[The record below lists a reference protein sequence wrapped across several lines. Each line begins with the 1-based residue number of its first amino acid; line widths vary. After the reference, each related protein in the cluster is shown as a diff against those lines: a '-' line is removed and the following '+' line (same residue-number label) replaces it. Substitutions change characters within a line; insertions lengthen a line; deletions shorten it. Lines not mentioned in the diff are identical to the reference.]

1 LNFSLVVAAGLIA
14 LATIAV
20 SVAASY
26 LMVRRHSRSVCSV
39 TEGVR
44 QLATGNLDYRVET
57 QGTREATE
65 LAQSLNV
72 MADSL
77 RKTIQDLSGERNKL
91 SAVLATMR
99 DGIIVVDPG
108 STVLMINQA
117 AREMLNVGSQVREGR
132 RLVEVARDHQVY
144 RLTSDCLATGEL
156 QLGEVVLFRPRR
168 FLGALATPLKDNSSS
183 SIGVLITLHDLTRT
197 RQMENSQ
204 REFVSNVSHE
214 LRNPLASVK
223 AMVETLEDGAIET
236 PEVAR
241 NFLERIHHDLDRM
254 NSLVNELLELSRLES
269 GQLSLKLEPL
279 ELEPL
284 VEDIRSRFNLLTQE
298 RSIDVVVNFPPDF
311 PRVMADE
318 DRTRQV
324 IINLMENALKF
335 TPPGGQVTFCAEPK
349 PEGSV
354 EVTVTDTGVGI
365 SQEHLPHIFERFYKV
380 DRSRH
385 ASGTGLG
392 LAIVKQLVE
401 AHGGEV
407 WVKSQEGAGSTFG
420 FSLPIG
426 E

>member
-1 LNFSLVVAAGLIA
+1 
-14 LATIAV
+14 
-20 SVAASY
+20 
-26 LMVRRHSRSVCSV
+26 
-39 TEGVR
+39 
-44 QLATGNLDYRVET
+44 VEA
-57 QGTREATE
+57 QGTAETIE
-65 LAQSLNV
+65 LAQSLNI

-99 DGIIVVDPG
+99 DGIIVVDPDN
-108 STVLMINQA
+108 TVLMMNQA
-117 AREMLNVGSQVREGR
+117 AREMLNVGPQVREGR

-144 RLTSDCLATGEL
+144 RLTSDCLATGET
-156 QLGEVVLFRPRR
+156 QLGEVELFRPRR
-168 FLGALATPLKDNSSS
+168 FLGALATPLKDNGSM
-183 SIGVLITLHDLTRT
+183 GALITLHDLTRT
-197 RQMENSQ
+197 RQTENSQ

-223 AMVETLEDGAIET
+223 AMVETLEDGAIER

-269 GQLSLKLEPL
+269 GQLALKLEPL

-284 VEDIRSRFNLLTQE
+284 AEDIKSRFNVLTNE
-298 RSIDVVVNFPPDF
+298 RGIDVVVNFPADL

-318 DRTRQV
+318 DRLRQI
-324 IINLMENALKF
+324 IINLVENSLKF
-335 TPPGGQVTFCAEPK
+335 TPPGGRVTFCAELK
-349 PEGSV
+349 PDRSV
-354 EVTVTDTGVGI
+354 EVSVSDTGVGI

-385 ASGTGLG
+385 AGGTGLG

-407 WVKSQEGAGSTFG
+407 WVKSQEGIGSTFA
-420 FSLPIG
+420 FTLPVADKS
-426 E
+426 